1 MMSQFEAL
9 LYQITSIFLVPA
21 LVLILV
27 ALAYA
32 LIATGQLLA
41 DGVMFRH
48 SPVRSGLTHFA
59 RGQGITSDDLELWIM
74 RRLEKLRL
82 TSRVSP
88 LLGLVATLIPM
99 GPALLALAEN
109 EVASVGSNMV
119 VAFAG
124 VTLALIAASLSFV
137 VLNIRRRWLFEELR
151 LIEREQAAQ
160 KQEGV

>member
-9 LYQITSIFLVPA
+9 LYQITSIFLLPA
-21 LVLILV
+21 LALILV

-32 LIATGQLLA
+32 LVATGQLLA
-41 DGVMFRH
+41 DGLMFRH
-48 SPVRSGLTHFA
+48 TPVRSGLSRYA
-59 RGQGITSDDLELWIM
+59 QGQGITSDDLELWIM

-151 LIEREQAAQ
+151 LIEREQAGLN
-160 KQEGV
+160 QEGV